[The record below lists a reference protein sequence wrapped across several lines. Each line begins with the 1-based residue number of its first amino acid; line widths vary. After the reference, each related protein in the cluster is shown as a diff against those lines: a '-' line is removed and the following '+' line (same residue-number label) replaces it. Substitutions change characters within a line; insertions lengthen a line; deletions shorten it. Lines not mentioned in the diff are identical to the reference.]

1 MIRGIIV
8 GLILAMPT
16 TAWAYTVTIGAGSLS
31 DRPGR
36 FVEFDL
42 GRSSFTERPI
52 DSAAS
57 TASEGSTFGLV
68 DMDSETRLATEQ
80 SLTALGAKK
89 EGDNIVVTLPGDV
102 LFDFDKYDIREDA
115 RPVLSQLADVLSAMP
130 GAAVTIVGHTDSM
143 GSDDYNQNLSE
154 DRANS
159 AQTWL
164 ADAGVPS
171 PMTTTGKG
179 ETSPVAPNE
188 QADGSDNPE
197 GRQQNRRVEF
207 IIGKQQ

>member
-1 MIRGIIV
+1 VIRGIIV

-31 DRPGR
+31 DQPGR

-130 GAAVTIVGHTDSM
+130 DAAVTIVGHTDSM

>member
-31 DRPGR
+31 DQPGR

-89 EGDNIVVTLPGDV
+89 EGDNIVVTLAGDV

-130 GAAVTIVGHTDSM
+130 DAAVTIVGHTDSM

-164 ADAGVPS
+164 VDAGVPS
-171 PMTTTGKG
+171 PMTTTGEG

>member
-1 MIRGIIV
+1 VIRGLIV
-8 GLILAMPT
+8 GLVLAVPT
-16 TAWAYTVTIGAGSLS
+16 TSWAYTVTVGAGSMEDHPS
-31 DRPGR
+31 A
-36 FVEFDL
+36 FVEVDL

-57 TASEGSTFGLV
+57 TASEGSSFGLV

-89 EGDNIVVTLPGDV
+89 EGDKIVVTLPGDV

-115 RPVLSQLADVLSAMP
+115 QPVLSELAEVLSAMP
-130 GAAVTIVGHTDSM
+130 GASVTIVGHTDSK
-143 GSDDYNQNLSE
+143 GSDDYNQRLSE

-159 AQTWL
+159 VQAWL

-171 PMTTTGKG
+171 PMTTIG
-179 ETSPVAPNE
+179 EGEVSPVAPNE
-188 QADGSDNPE
+188 EADGSDNPD

-207 IIGKQQ
+207 IIEGQQ

>member
-31 DRPGR
+31 DQPGR

-89 EGDNIVVTLPGDV
+89 EGDNIVVTLAGDV

-130 GAAVTIVGHTDSM
+130 DAAVTIVGHTDSM

-171 PMTTTGKG
+171 PMTITGKG